1 MPTGSVSRLLSIV
14 LIDLVLAGDNA
25 LVIAMAVRALPRPQQ
40 RIASICGA
48 LAAVTLRIALTIVAT
63 RLLDVEFL
71 KLAGGAL
78 VIWIAVK
85 VLADAHSAPE
95 KVPAH
100 GRLIGAIGLIVF
112 ADITMSVDNIL
123 AVAGAARGSVSLI
136 AFGLAL
142 SIPFVVFGSGLIATL
157 MDRFR
162 VIVYLGVGILG
173 KVGAEMMLT
182 DRYVARTLNP
192 AQTFVWIVE
201 GLIIACILLAGKYFG
216 KRRGKPD
223 AT

>member
-123 AVAGAARGSVSLI
+123 AVADRPFRSTNAESGADVRMDCGGFDNRVHPARRKILREAPRQTRCHVRSPTSRRERKFNEVYSQVSGRV
-136 AFGLAL
+136 A
-142 SIPFVVFGSGLIATL
+142 VF
-157 MDRFR
+157 
-162 VIVYLGVGILG
+162 
-173 KVGAEMMLT
+173 
-182 DRYVARTLNP
+182 
-192 AQTFVWIVE
+192 
-201 GLIIACILLAGKYFG
+201 
-216 KRRGKPD
+216 PD
-223 AT
+223 P